1 VEAHFTQMPA
11 GYVQHVSSE
20 DAAAHSRMVHERI
33 TAVTASDAELSLRP
47 IVDWHDEVGSGQSV
61 VTVVTWDRAGLFSR
75 MAGAFAVAGINILSC
90 RAFSREDDVALDF
103 FRVSLP
109 IGKEAASKDRFTE
122 ALARSLVDGSDLLD
136 EVAAEEARAALTAPR
151 RRAHVPLAPQVEV
164 YREDALDRIVV
175 ELQCNDRIGLLFRVG
190 RAIRGAGYAI
200 TFANVATEQG
210 FALDTFYLTP
220 ERGRT
225 APPRPPEELAAA
237 LRGLVS

>member
-1 VEAHFTQMPA
+1 MAFDRHL
-11 GYVQHVSSE
+11 
-20 DAAAHSRMVHERI
+20 SRR
-33 TAVTASDAELSLRP
+33 
-47 IVDWHDEVGSGQSV
+47 SV
-61 VTVVTWDRAGLFSR
+61 LGLF
-75 MAGAFAVAGINILSC
+75 AGGA
-90 RAFSREDDVALDF
+90 
-103 FRVSLP
+103 
-109 IGKEAASKDRFTE
+109 
-122 ALARSLVDGSDLLD
+122 ALAVGGP
-136 EVAAEEARAALTAPR
+136 AAQAEHARL
-151 RRAHVPLAPQVEV
+151 Q
-164 YREDALDRIVV
+164 DALDRIVV